1 MLKDKAECFSLVLQW
16 LKEEKKK
23 KKEHCK
29 SYFVRFWKETTEIS
43 ADF

>member
-16 LKEEKKK
+16 LKEEKK

>member
-1 MLKDKAECFSLVLQW
+1 MLKDKAEHFTLVLQW
-16 LKEEKKK
+16 LKNK

-29 SYFVRFWKETTEIS
+29 SYFVRFWKEATEIS

>member
-23 KKEHCK
+23 KGALQKLFCEVLERNH
-29 SYFVRFWKETTEIS
+29 
-43 ADF
+43 